1 MEENINQELPMI
13 LEATAVNRLP
23 TLRFGDRGN
32 SVRILQRLLVTK
44 RYPISIDGDFGVL
57 TETAV
62 KAFQSRR
69 GLRADGIVGPRTWRA
84 LSS

>member
-1 MEENINQELPMI
+1 MRENINQERTMI
-13 LEATAVNRLP
+13 LQPTAVNRLP

-32 SVRILQRLLVTK
+32 SVRILQRLLIAK

-69 GLRADGIVGPRTWRA
+69 GLTADGIVGPRTWRA
-84 LSS
+84 LST

>member
-1 MEENINQELPMI
+1 MRENINQERTMI
-13 LEATAVNRLP
+13 LQQTAVNRLP

-32 SVRILQRLLVTK
+32 SVRILQRLLIAK
-44 RYPISIDGDFGVL
+44 RYPISVDGDFGVL

-69 GLRADGIVGPRTWRA
+69 GLVVDGIVGPRTWRA

>member
-1 MEENINQELPMI
+1 MRENRNQERTMI
-13 LEATAVNRLP
+13 LQPTAVNRLP
-23 TLRFGDRGN
+23 TLRFGNRGN
-32 SVRILQRLLVTK
+32 SVRILQRLLIAK
-44 RYPISIDGDFGVL
+44 RYPISVDGDFGVL

-69 GLRADGIVGPRTWRA
+69 GLVADGIVGPRTWRA

>member
-1 MEENINQELPMI
+1 MQEKTNQKRLMI

-32 SVRILQRLLVTK
+32 SVRILQRLLVAK
-44 RYPISIDGDFGVL
+44 RYPISVDGDFGVL

-62 KAFQSRR
+62 KAFQTRR

-84 LSS
+84 LST

>member
-1 MEENINQELPMI
+1 MRLQ
-13 LEATAVNRLP
+13 ATAVNRLP

-32 SVRILQRLLVTK
+32 SVRILQRLLASK
-44 RYPISIDGDFGVL
+44 GYPITIDGDFGVL

-62 KAFQSRR
+62 KAYQSRQ
-69 GLRADGIVGPRTWRA
+69 GLTADGIVGSRTWRA

>member
-1 MEENINQELPMI
+1 MQQKINQQLPMI
-13 LEATAVNRLP
+13 LQTTSVNRLP
-23 TLRFGDRGN
+23 TLRFGDRG
-32 SVRILQRLLVTK
+32 SAVRVLQRLLVSK
-44 RYPISIDGDFGVL
+44 RYPIRIDGDFGVL

-69 GLRADGIVGPRTWRA
+69 GLTVDGIVGPRTWRA

>member
-1 MEENINQELPMI
+1 MEENTSQKLPMI

-32 SVRILQRLLVTK
+32 SVRILQRLLVAK
-44 RYPISIDGDFGVL
+44 RYPISVDGDFGVL

-69 GLRADGIVGPRTWRA
+69 GLRVDGIVGPRTWRA
-84 LSS
+84 LSA

>member
-1 MEENINQELPMI
+1 MRENISQERTMRLQ
-13 LEATAVNRLP
+13 ATAVNRLP

-32 SVRILQRLLVTK
+32 SVRILQRLLIAK
-44 RYPISIDGDFGVL
+44 RYPITVDGDFGVL

-69 GLRADGIVGPRTWRA
+69 GLVADGIVGPRTWRA

>member
-1 MEENINQELPMI
+1 MEEKIDRELPMI
-13 LEATAVNRLP
+13 LQTTAMNRLP

-32 SVRILQRLLVTK
+32 SVRILQQLLVSK
-44 RYPISIDGDFGVL
+44 GYPIGIDGDFGVL
-57 TETAV
+57 TEATV

-69 GLRADGIVGPRTWRA
+69 GLVADGIVGSRTWRA